1 LFMLLLECIYVF
13 MLYYWLIIER
23 KMKRDDARRAS
34 SEDCLETAELAVLHK
49 RPHSVFEKKV

>member
-1 LFMLLLECIYVF
+1 MLLLECIYVF